1 MLWTIVS
8 GRVVVRTA
16 VYSAYNIIVVD
27 RHVVDRCIGVVVRIV
42 VYSADNGRQVGW
54 WAAAAAGAAWRPPA
68 SMKADCPAYYCTT
81 PLYTT
86 HHTTIAPQHTTPP
99 TALHHTVHNPA
110 HNCPAYCTI
119 AATLY
124 TPPHRCC
131 YHTVHNS
138 AHSHHTPH

>member
-1 MLWTIVS
+1 MYRAELWCGQLCIQHIISLLWTDMLWIVVS
-8 GRVVVRTA
+8 DRVVVRT
-16 VYSAYNIIVVD
+16 
-27 RHVVDRCIGVVVRIV
+27 V